1 MVLYLLLG
9 VGVIALDQAVK
20 LYILNTVAVT
30 GGSIELIRGVLSLV
44 YVRNYGAAFSFLAGG
59 NARVFFIAVALV
71 FVVLAVAALKTG
83 FISGKLE
90 RLCLVLIAAGG
101 ISNCIDRIVHG
112 FVVDMFRTEFV
123 SFPIFNVADI
133 FITVFTF
140 VFAVSILA
148 SGKDGE
154 KK

>member
-9 VGVIALDQAVK
+9 AGVIALDQAVK

-30 GGSIELIRGVLSLV
+30 GKSVEFIPKIMRLV
-44 YVRNYGAAFSFLAGG
+44 FVRNYGAAFSFLSGR
-59 NARVFFIAVALV
+59 NAKVFFIAVAFV
-71 FVVLAVAALKTG
+71 FVALVIAALKTG

-112 FVVDMFRTEFV
+112 YVVDMFSTEFM

-140 VFAVSILA
+140 VFAGSILL
-148 SGKDGE
+148 SGRDGD
-154 KK
+154 